1 MPDPISAST
10 DLPLCSLTEGVTAD
24 ENDAQMSLSSAHP
37 SAGAAPSAPSTAPAP
52 PAVSALV
59 ARFTPPAGTHPPV
72 EPSLGTALLNCKVA
86 TAAYVANTVG
96 VVALAP
102 ETLGWS
108 FVVGA
113 LRIGATGAALVSCI
127 DKSEAEQVRAGT
139 LANQAEDCRSA
150 GATPLTGSDG
160 NVVCVK

>member
-1 MPDPISAST
+1 M
-10 DLPLCSLTEGVTAD
+10 CSLTDGVTAE

-37 SAGAAPSAPSTAPAP
+37 VAGAVPSAPPAP

-59 ARFTPPAGTHPPV
+59 ARFTPPAGSHPPV
-72 EPSLGTALLNCKVA
+72 EPSLGAALLNCKVA

-108 FVVGA
+108 FAVGA
-113 LRIGATGAALVSCI
+113 LRIAATSAALVSCI
-127 DKSEAEQVRAGT
+127 DQSEAEQVRAGT
-139 LANQAEDCRSA
+139 QANEAEDCRNA

-160 NVVCVK
+160 SIVCVK